1 MSNVLVIK
9 SSILGGY
16 SKSSALLDSFIS
28 QWQAKHAG
36 DSVTVRDL
44 AADPLPTLNGEE
56 LGALGGNADLNAHQ
70 QEVLALSNTLIDE
83 IKQADVVAIAVPM
96 YNFGIPVQ
104 LKAWFDLICRAGV
117 TFKYTE
123 TGPVGLVGENKKVLV
138 VTTTGGAHRN
148 TPTDLALAHTL
159 SVLSFIGL
167 NNPTVAYGEA
177 LNMGPESQKAGLD
190 NASKSVEAFVAAN

>member
-16 SKSSALLDSFIS
+16 SKSSALLDSFLS
-28 QWQAKHAG
+28 QWEAKHAG
-36 DSVTVRDL
+36 DSITVRDL
-44 AADPLPTLNGEE
+44 AANPLPTLNSEE
-56 LGALGGNADLNAHQ
+56 LGALGGNAELNAHQ
-70 QEVLALSNTLIDE
+70 QDVLALSNTLIDE

-104 LKAWFDLICRAGV
+104 LKAWFDLVCRAGI

-167 NNPTVAYGEA
+167 NNAVVAYGEA